1 MDDSPFTL
9 TRRKALGL
17 VGSTVTLAQLGLL
30 SKSVA
35 SIAGDAPPRFFS
47 DEQFAIVERVVD
59 LIIPQTDTPGALQA
73 GVHRFIDLMLV
84 EWASPVRQ
92 ARFVAGLEDIDG
104 RARESGAA
112 GFVAASVDQQTHVL
126 ETMDKER
133 FANDGTISF
142 FGELKNLVLFAYYTS
157 EVGATVEL
165 QHQPVPVDYLPCVP
179 TDEIGRTWFW
189 LGYGY
194 EL

>member
-1 MDDSPFTL
+1 MDDSSFNL
-9 TRRKALGL
+9 TRRRALGL

-35 SIAGDAPPRFFS
+35 SIAGDAPPNFLS
-47 DEQFAIVERVVD
+47 DEQFSMVERIID
-59 LIIPQTDTPGALQA
+59 LIIPETDTPGALRA

-84 EWASPVRQ
+84 EWASPARQ
-92 ARFVAGLEDIDG
+92 AQFVAGLEDIDG
-104 RARESGAA
+104 RAREFGVD
-112 GFVAASVDQQTHVL
+112 GFVAASADQQTHL
-126 ETMDKER
+126 LRAMDKER
-133 FANDGTISF
+133 IANDGTNSF
-142 FGELKNLVLFAYYTS
+142 FGELRKLVLFAYYTS

-179 TDEIGRTWFW
+179 VDEIGRAWFW